1 MTHETG
7 AQEQSLGSGLLDIPK
22 KQVVCRRLPA
32 DSREPRATFSYEFEI
47 GNNPMEDSRTI
58 HVSYDRQGGVI
69 LLIEINSRSGGGPPT
84 AIGENIAV
92 GFLPDGSAKGVRSH
106 LEYTVSDPPRPR
118 GEPRHESLTAADI
131 EKARRLASWLWEKRC
146 DESRGT

>member
-1 MTHETG
+1 
-7 AQEQSLGSGLLDIPK
+7 
-22 KQVVCRRLPA
+22 
-32 DSREPRATFSYEFEI
+32 
-47 GNNPMEDSRTI
+47 MEDSRTI

-92 GFLPDGSAKGVRSH
+92 GFLPDGSAKGVRSRI
-106 LEYTVSDPPRPR
+106 EYTVTDPPRPR
-118 GEPRHESLTAADI
+118 GEPRHESLSAGDI

-146 DESRGT
+146 DESRGR